1 MRYEPEIP
9 SAGVFLLITVIRYDL
24 PCYNDVISKERI
36 LNNIHSSRYS
46 LINLILL
53 ASIISGLV
61 LSACSA
67 AGTEIQEEAP
77 PAPSATLKEPDSTP
91 TPEAT
96 ENPFGDWLEYTNE
109 GLGFRYLYPSSWYG
123 PDAYESEGSLRL
135 EVGSDVVY
143 PYGTSREDQVNT
155 VPDSYYITIQYFENI
170 QGRTW
175 DDFINSG
182 WIDTYLGLLE
192 LEDGESITTA
202 RSLTIRVRDISLGD
216 FQGLE
221 YIATLS
227 DTAQTE
233 RGYMREIMAFDK
245 NLNWL
250 RITGSPNLVEITD
263 PENWK
268 DDYRRVDQANL
279 EKFRTLVESI
289 SIK

>member
-1 MRYEPEIP
+1 MSNRQ
-9 SAGVFLLITVIRYDL
+9 ST
-24 PCYNDVISKERI
+24 
-36 LNNIHSSRYS
+36 RYS
-46 LINLILL
+46 ALKFIFLAGLL
-53 ASIISGLV
+53 FALV
-61 LSACSA
+61 LRACSA
-67 AGTEIQEEAP
+67 AGPEIQDEVLL
-77 PAPSATLKEPDSTP
+77 APSATLKEPDSTP

-96 ENPFGDWLEYTNE
+96 ENSFGDWLEYTNE

-123 PDAYESEGSLRL
+123 PDVYESEGSLRL

-155 VPDSYYITIQYFENI
+155 VPNSYYITIQYFENI

-202 RSLTIRVRDISLGD
+202 RSLTIRVREVSLGD

-233 RGYMREIMAFDK
+233 RGYMREIMAFDED
-245 NLNWL
+245 LNWL
-250 RITGSPNLVEITD
+250 RITGFPNLVEITD

-279 EKFRTLVESI
+279 ETFRTLVESI

>member
-1 MRYEPEIP
+1 MSNRQ
-9 SAGVFLLITVIRYDL
+9 ST
-24 PCYNDVISKERI
+24 
-36 LNNIHSSRYS
+36 RYS
-46 LINLILL
+46 ALKFIFLAGLL
-53 ASIISGLV
+53 FALV

-67 AGTEIQEEAP
+67 AGPKIQDEVP
-77 PAPSATLKEPDSTP
+77 LAPSATLKEPDSTP

-123 PDAYESEGSLRL
+123 PDVYESEGSLRL

-155 VPDSYYITIQYFENI
+155 VPNSYYITIQYFENI

-192 LEDGESITTA
+192 LEDGESITTV
-202 RSLTIRVRDISLGD
+202 RSLTIRVREVSLGD

-221 YIATLS
+221 HIATLS

-279 EKFRTLVESI
+279 ELFHTLADSI
-289 SIK
+289 IIK

>member
-1 MRYEPEIP
+1 MNNHEFPRNSMLKYLIL
-9 SAGVFLLITVIRYDL
+9 SGLIT
-24 PCYNDVISKERI
+24 
-36 LNNIHSSRYS
+36 
-46 LINLILL
+46 
-53 ASIISGLV
+53 GLV

-67 AGTEIQEEAP
+67 AAPESTVEHIPTSTVQKMPDPTLSPEE
-77 PAPSATLKEPDSTP
+77 
-91 TPEAT
+91 T
-96 ENPFGDWLEYTNE
+96 ENPYGDWMEYINE
-109 GLGFRYLYPSSWYG
+109 PVSFRYLYPSAWFG
-123 PDAYESEGSLRL
+123 PEVYESEGSLRL

-143 PYGTSREDQVNT
+143 PYGSSREDQITT

-175 DDFINSG
+175 DDFISSG
-182 WIDTYLGLLE
+182 WIDSYLE
-192 LEDGESITTA
+192 LLRMEDGEFITTA
-202 RSLTIRVRDISLGD
+202 RSLVIRVSEVSLGD

-233 RGYMREIMAFDK
+233 RGYLREIMAFDE

-268 DDYRRVDQANL
+268 DDYRRVDLANL
-279 EKFRTLVESI
+279 DIFTTLAESI
-289 SIK
+289 EIK

>member
-1 MRYEPEIP
+1 MNNHEFPRNSMLKYLIL
-9 SAGVFLLITVIRYDL
+9 GGLIT
-24 PCYNDVISKERI
+24 
-36 LNNIHSSRYS
+36 
-46 LINLILL
+46 
-53 ASIISGLV
+53 GLV

-67 AGTEIQEEAP
+67 AAPESTEEHIPTSTVQEMP
-77 PAPSATLKEPDSTP
+77 DPTPS
-91 TPEAT
+91 PEAT
-96 ENPFGDWLEYTNE
+96 ENPFGDWMEYINDSV
-109 GLGFRYLYPSSWYG
+109 GFRYLYPAAWYG

-143 PYGTSREDQVNT
+143 SYGTSREDQVTT

-175 DDFINSG
+175 DDFLSSG
-182 WIDTYLGLLE
+182 WIDSYLE
-192 LEDGESITTA
+192 LLIMEDGESITTA
-202 RSLTIRVRDISLGD
+202 RSLIIRVREVSLGE

-233 RGYMREIMAFDK
+233 RGYLREIMAFDE

-268 DDYRRVDQANL
+268 DDFSRVDLANL
-279 EKFRTLVESI
+279 EIFTTLAESI
-289 SIK
+289 EIK